1 MAYPES
7 DSESAS
13 PRTPSASAELS
24 SSAQMLLEI
33 AHVPPVL
40 NALAEVEL
48 PSALRGLRAEALASE
63 PTIPEP
69 GALIAGRYRL
79 DRVLGAGGMG
89 VVFAAHHVQTDK
101 PVALK
106 WLSLSRQKRGSR
118 DRAQALARF
127 AREARA
133 AGRIRHPNVVDVYDA
148 SSDPDAPYLVMER
161 LEGETLRAR
170 IERAVL
176 SWDELISLLVPA
188 MRGVVELHRQG
199 IVHRDLKP
207 DNVFLAIEPG
217 SSEPCAKVLD
227 FGVSLLR
234 SVDALEESLTGTG
247 AIVGTPSYM
256 PLEQLRG
263 EDSVDARTD
272 VYALGVVLFEALAG
286 QRPWRARSAAE
297 YGALLASERPTRL
310 STLRPELKGA
320 REAAIMKALERDPDD
335 RHASVEDFIASLL
348 AATRPAPRA
357 RLWLSAALALGA
369 LVAFG
374 AWQFAR
380 LSTPAA
386 HSETVLPTVKPPA
399 PGPSAPPAAP
409 VFVESELSESP
420 HNEPEVR
427 ATTAQLPTTER
438 VVPKTHP
445 AAARLSPRRQTPPA
459 VPETALDALQPVE
472 TPAKPVIQPT
482 DRATSLA
489 RDDF

>member
-1 MAYPES
+1 MANPES

-13 PRTPSASAELS
+13 SRTPQLSAELS
-24 SSAQMLLEI
+24 SSADILAEI
-33 AHVPPVL
+33 GHISPVH
-40 NALAEVEL
+40 NALAQVEL
-48 PSALRGLRAEALASE
+48 PSAFRQLAAEAVASE
-63 PTIPEP
+63 SETTIPAP
-69 GALIAGRYRL
+69 GALIDDRYRL

-89 VVFAAHHVQTDK
+89 VVFAAHHVQTHK

-148 SSDPDAPYLVMER
+148 SSDPAAPYLVMER

-170 IERAVL
+170 IERAAL

-188 MRGVVELHRQG
+188 MRGVAELHRQG

-217 SSEPCAKVLD
+217 SSEPRAKVLD

-310 STLRPELKGA
+310 SALRPELKGA
-320 REAAIMKALERDPDD
+320 REAAIMKALERHPGD
-335 RHASVEDFIASLL
+335 RHASVEDFITALL
-348 AATRPAPRA
+348 VATRPAA
-357 RLWLSAALALGA
+357 RGRRWLSAAVMLGA
-369 LVAFG
+369 LVAIA
-374 AWQFAR
+374 AWQIER
-380 LSTPAA
+380 QPTPAA
-386 HSETVLPTVKPPA
+386 QSKRLLETVKA
-399 PGPSAPPAAP
+399 AAANPSAPVAAP
-409 VFVESELSESP
+409 APAQSEQPNSAPVAPDVREVAAAPASARAKPRPTSGRLSRGRP
-420 HNEPEVR
+420 P
-427 ATTAQLPTTER
+427 PP
-438 VVPKTHP
+438 VVPE
-445 AAARLSPRRQTPPA
+445 A
-459 VPETALDALQPVE
+459 ALDALRPGE
-472 TPAKPVIQPT
+472 TPIKPVVRPT
-482 DRATSLA
+482 DRATTLA
-489 RDDF
+489 PDDF